1 MNDAIY
7 DDLAL
12 ERIVKD
18 KFGLAADISQVIVR
32 QIPISHTGEAT
43 VFLTSKKQLFVYI
56 SAQSK
61 LVLGDIKKI
70 VSRMGL
76 VAELYL
82 PPKGEVDYF
91 DTIGRAKFR
100 EVFPGRGNVTA
111 DDIVFY
117 RTLAP
122 YNPALVQIH
131 EVKDGEIKQFDTDA
145 SGNWRTVKRFAYR
158 RIKTS

>member
-1 MNDAIY
+1 MIDTIH

-18 KFGLAADISQVIVR
+18 QFGLDVDISQVIVR

-43 VFLTSKKQLFVYI
+43 VFLTNKKQLYAYVH
-56 SAQSK
+56 AQSR
-61 LVLGDIKKI
+61 LVLGDVKKVI
-70 VSRMGL
+70 SRMGL
-76 VAELYL
+76 VAEQYL
-82 PPKGEVDYF
+82 PPHAETDYF
-91 DTIGRAKFR
+91 DAIGRQKFR
-100 EVFPGRGNVTA
+100 EVFPGRGNVT
-111 DDIVFY
+111 DNDIVFY
-117 RTLAP
+117 RTMAP

>member
-1 MNDAIY
+1 MNDDIY

-12 ERIVKD
+12 ERIAKE
-18 KFGLAADISQVIVR
+18 KFGLVVDIDKVVAR

-43 VFLTSKKQLFVYI
+43 VFLTKKKQLFVFI
-56 SAQSK
+56 AAKSK
-61 LVLGDIKKI
+61 FVLGDVKKI

-76 VAELYL
+76 RAEIYL

-91 DTIGRAKFR
+91 DEIGRQHFR
-100 EVFPGRGNVTA
+100 KVFPGRHNPSH
-111 DDIVFY
+111 DDIMFY

-122 YNPALVQIH
+122 YNPAMVQIL

-145 SGNWRTVKRFAYR
+145 SSGWRTVTRFAYR